1 MKRTR
6 TTTDKRPLVVQ
17 WAPPTKFKVPIP
29 KDEPERLAD
38 LHRYHILDTLPED
51 EFDDI
56 TALASQICHTPI
68 ALISLVD
75 SGRQWFKSNIG
86 LSFSETSRDIAFCAH
101 AIMQHDLF
109 IVPDASKDKRFTDNP
124 LVSADPKVR
133 FYAGAPLV
141 SPDDHA
147 LGTLCVLDRVPRE
160 LTSGQ
165 KQALRTLSRAIMTQ
179 LDLRRRLR
187 EQENRIQQKKLEGS
201 PGKKSVRRAAPA
213 GAAQTEY
220 LRKAAHE
227 IASTADAI
235 VAVTQR
241 ALVKHCTPEQHDLLK
256 TAHSSAGSLL
266 ALAKEMKKMAA
277 KNSRSQAPPRH

>member
-1 MKRTR
+1 MKRTQA
-6 TTTDKRPLVVQ
+6 TDAKRPIVVQ
-17 WAPPTKFKVPIP
+17 WTRPTQFKVPIP
-29 KDEPERLAD
+29 KNEPERLAD
-38 LHRYHILDTLPED
+38 LRRYKILDTVPED

-75 SGRQWFKSNIG
+75 SGRQWFKSNVG

-109 IVPDASKDKRFTDNP
+109 IVADASKDKRFTNNP
-124 LVSADPKVR
+124 LVTDDPKIR

-165 KQALRTLSRAIMTQ
+165 KKALRTLSRAIMTQ
-179 LDLRRRLR
+179 LDLRRRVR
-187 EQENRIQQKKLEGS
+187 EQEEQSRR
-201 PGKKSVRRAAPA
+201 GKPDGKSTGRARPD
-213 GAAQTEY
+213 GETQTEY

-235 VAVTQR
+235 VSVTER
-241 ALVKHCTPEQHDLLK
+241 AMVKSCTPEQRDLLK
-256 TAHSSAGSLL
+256 TARSSAGSLV
-266 ALAKEMKKMAA
+266 ALAKEMKKMAT
-277 KNSRSQAPPRH
+277 KPGGSKTPSRR

>member
-1 MKRTR
+1 MKRTQA
-6 TTTDKRPLVVQ
+6 TAAKRPLVVQ
-17 WAPPTKFKVPIP
+17 WDRPIQFKVPIP

-38 LHRYHILDTLPED
+38 LRRYKILDTLPED

-75 SGRQWFKSNIG
+75 SGRQWFKSNVG

-109 IVPDASKDKRFTDNP
+109 IVADASKDKRFSDNP
-124 LVSADPKVR
+124 LVTDDPKIR

-160 LTSGQ
+160 LTRGQ

-187 EQENRIQQKKLEGS
+187 EHEEQIGQN
-201 PGKKSVRRAAPA
+201 KSGRKSAVRTATA
-213 GAAQTEY
+213 GESQAKY
-220 LRKAAHE
+220 LRKVAHE
-227 IASTADAI
+227 VASTAEAI
-235 VAVTQR
+235 ASVTGR
-241 ALVKHCTPEQHDLLK
+241 AMVKSCTPEQRDLLK
-256 TAHSSAGSLL
+256 TARSSAGSLV
-266 ALAKEMKKMAA
+266 ALAKEMKKVATNPGGS
-277 KNSRSQAPPRH
+277 KTPSGR

>member
-1 MKRTR
+1 MKRTH
-6 TTTDKRPLVVQ
+6 TTAPKRPLVVK
-17 WAPPTKFKVPIP
+17 WHRPTHFKVPIP

-38 LHRYHILDTLPED
+38 LHRYRILDTLPED

-56 TALASQICHTPI
+56 TTLASQICHTPI
-68 ALISLVD
+68 ALISLVA
-75 SGRQWFKSNIG
+75 SGRQWFKSNVG

-109 IVPDASKDKRFTDNP
+109 IVADASKDKRFTDNP
-124 LVSADPKVR
+124 LVTDDPKIR

-165 KQALRTLSRAIMTQ
+165 KHALRTLSRAIMTQ

-187 EQENRIQQKKLEGS
+187 EQEAQIGQD
-201 PGKKSVRRAAPA
+201 KSGRKSAVRTATA
-213 GAAQTEY
+213 GESQAKY
-220 LRKAAHE
+220 LRKLAHE
-227 IASTADAI
+227 VSSTANAI
-235 VAVTQR
+235 VSVSER
-241 ALVKHCTPEQHDLLK
+241 AMVKSCTPEQRDLLK
-256 TAHSSAGSLL
+256 TARSSASSLV
-266 ALAKEMKKMAA
+266 ALAKEMKKAA
-277 KNSRSQAPPRH
+277 MKPGGSKTPSGR

>member
-6 TTTDKRPLVVQ
+6 PRTAKRPLVVQ
-17 WAPPTKFKVPIP
+17 WARPTEFKIPIP
-29 KDEPERLAD
+29 KDEPQRLAD
-38 LHRYHILDTLPED
+38 LQRYQILDTLPED
-51 EFDDI
+51 EFDDL

-75 SGRQWFKSNIG
+75 SGRQWFKSNVG

-109 IVPDASKDKRFTDNP
+109 IVPDASKDKRFTSNP
-124 LVSADPKVR
+124 LVTSDPKIR

-165 KQALRTLSRAIMTQ
+165 KTALRTLSRAIMTQ
-179 LDLRRRLR
+179 LDLRRRLCELE
-187 EQENRIQQKKLEGS
+187 EQIDA
-201 PGKKSVRRAAPA
+201 GKQPRAATKKRPRRIGLA
-213 GAAQTEY
+213 DRSPVGY

-235 VAVTQR
+235 VSVTQR
-241 ALVKHCTPEQHDLLK
+241 ALLRPCTPEQHDLLK
-256 TAHSSAGSLL
+256 TARSGAGSLI
-266 ALAKEMKKMAA
+266 ALAREMKQASQ
-277 KNSRSQAPPRH
+277 NTRSRATARR